1 MGGWQASMA
10 MGGSGPMWHR
20 SGAGMRAERRWAAAR
35 GATLRP
41 ARCSRRPARLS
52 PPIYATCRHA
62 RLLSPLRAARS
73 RTDPLSHFFPAHHR
87 ACIYSP
93 HLSGKSL
100 RRTKATPMAHANGS
114 KVAAHLTRLLHRSP
128 RRPVALA
135 RRGPAA
141 VPPAGRRPTSLKK
154 KRREVRKEATSGRTT
169 AEVEKRERASW
180 GAAVAGVL
188 GEDGGVRR
196 VGKGGREGRRGEC
209 AARRR
214 LGPRSSTRRV
224 RTSPPLSTPSRRTP
238 LLLLSRRRRPAQLPA
253 TALPLY
259 RLACSREPEERR

>member
-1 MGGWQASMA
+1 MGGWQASVA

-52 PPIYATCRHA
+52 PPIYAACRHA

-73 RTDPLSHFFPAHHR
+73 RTDPLSHFFPVHR
-87 ACIYSP
+87 RARIYSP

-141 VPPAGRRPTSLKK
+141 VLPAGRRPTSLKK
-154 KRREVRKEATSGRTT
+154 KIREVRKEATSGRTT

-188 GEDGGVRR
+188 GEDGGFTEHVLQTPEQQNRQVLSPDLPVLHVNMPPSGVRD
-196 VGKGGREGRRGEC
+196 
-209 AARRR
+209 ADA
-214 LGPRSSTRRV
+214 T
-224 RTSPPLSTPSRRTP
+224 
-238 LLLLSRRRRPAQLPA
+238 PA
-253 TALPLY
+253 THSP
-259 RLACSREPEERR
+259 ACEGNSIVTEFT